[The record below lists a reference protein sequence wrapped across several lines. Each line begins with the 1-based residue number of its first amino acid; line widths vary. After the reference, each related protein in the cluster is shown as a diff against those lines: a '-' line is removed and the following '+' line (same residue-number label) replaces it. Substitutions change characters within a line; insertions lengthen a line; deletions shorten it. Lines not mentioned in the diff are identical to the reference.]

1 MIVHLNG
8 WPGVG
13 KETIGRLVAATLGA
27 RFIHNHLLHD
37 VAIVCAGLDHPGR
50 WPLYEDV
57 RRAAYAALARHPPGD
72 VFVMTNALLAAS
84 RRGQEAWAHVVDLA
98 MARASPLVPVVLDAA
113 PDELCRRVESP
124 ERAGRKLADARL
136 LREMLPTGTLQRPDV
151 AELIELD
158 VTRLAPAAAAG
169 AIVTRLRALGEHAGG
184 LAPARSE
191 HLRMR

>member
-13 KETIGRLVAATLGA
+13 KQTIGRLVAATLGA

-37 VAIVCAGLDHPGR
+37 VAIVCAGFQHPDR
-50 WPLYEDV
+50 WPLYEEV
-57 RRAAYAALARHPPGD
+57 RRAAYGALARHPPGE
-72 VFVMTNALLAAS
+72 VFVMTNALLEAS

-98 MARASPLVPVVLDAA
+98 MARASALVPVVLDAD

-124 ERAGRKLADARL
+124 ERAGRKLADARQ
-136 LREMLPTGTLQRPDV
+136 LRELLAARTLQRPDV

-158 VTRLAPAAAAG
+158 VTRLSAIEAAG
-169 AIVTRLRALGEHAGG
+169 EVVGRLRMLCDSGS
-184 LAPARSE
+184 LRPATRE
-191 HLRMR
+191 HLRLR